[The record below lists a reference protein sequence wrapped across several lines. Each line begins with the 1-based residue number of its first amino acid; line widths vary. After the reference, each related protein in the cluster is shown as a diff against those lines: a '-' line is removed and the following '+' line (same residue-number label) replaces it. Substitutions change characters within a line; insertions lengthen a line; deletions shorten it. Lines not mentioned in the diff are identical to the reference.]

1 MGIRKKR
8 KEVTAMKRSTILL
21 TACVFMMGTVAAP
34 SVSYAAGV
42 TDLLNHNHNNEAV
55 SDEQIYTDGDNE
67 SDAYYIDNDLTQE
80 DVAEVLALK
89 VDTTWF
95 NYENPAKAYKITTE
109 AQLYGLAS
117 LVNENQTESWKP
129 SRLENFEGVTF
140 ILMNDIELTDSWNPI
155 GTGSASYFAGTF
167 DGNNHT
173 ISNVN
178 IESNGQFAGFF
189 GYLKGQVKNLNI
201 KGKIISGTDNTGG
214 VAGKL
219 EDTGKIINCI
229 SDVDIK
235 AQDKTGGIV
244 GYNNGGMIERCINK
258 GSISGTFKVGGVVGE
273 NWAGHVQQCGNT
285 GEISSSQRGV
295 ATYGTGGVAGRSVS
309 ADSVISESYNTGKIT
324 SNTEATGGVVG
335 YTNAAGASVTSCYNN
350 GEIIIKGNQKEVIK
364 SWVGGV
370 VGIVGCKGITINN
383 CYSANGVTGA
393 DVTGGI
399 IGRYIDDPNDFTENL
414 VKKNYYVTDFYDRGI
429 GETETDKKINN
440 AAMGVSAGGLNK
452 MATTLGST
460 YINDSAG
467 RYGNHGAPVLEWQ
480 SPLSEEER
488 TYLSILPKDVQHE
501 FDKYLIESADD
512 VEVGLSL
519 KSFLDPNSYITNA
532 VSQYHSDK
540 IKKEEQNE
548 E

>member
-21 TACVFMMGTVAAP
+21 TACVFMMGTITAP

-42 TDLLNHNHNNEAV
+42 TDLLNHEHNNEAP
-55 SDEQIYTDGDNE
+55 SDEQSITEEEDQTFSEYTEDDM
-67 SDAYYIDNDLTQE
+67 SQE
-80 DVAEVLALK
+80 NTAADPALK
-89 VDTTWF
+89 TDTTWF
-95 NYENPAKAYKITTE
+95 NYEKPAKTYKITTE

-140 ILMNDIELTDSWNPI
+140 ILMNDIKLTDSWNPI

-173 ISNVN
+173 ISNMN
-178 IESNGQFAGFF
+178 IESNGEYVGFF
-189 GYLKGQVKNLNI
+189 GYLKGQVKNLNVQ
-201 KGKIISGTDNTGG
+201 GNIISGTDCTGG
-214 VAGKL
+214 IAGKL

-229 SDVDIK
+229 SSVDIK
-235 AQDKTGGIV
+235 AQDKTGGIA
-244 GYNNGGMIERCINK
+244 GYNNGGTIERCLNK
-258 GSISGTFKVGGVVGE
+258 GTISGTFKVGGVVGE
-273 NWAGHVQQCGNT
+273 NWAGHIEQCGNT
-285 GEISSSQRGV
+285 GDITSSQRGV

-309 ADSVISESYNTGKIT
+309 ADSVLTESYNTGKII

-335 YTNAAGASVTSCYNN
+335 YTNASGASITSCYNN

-370 VGIVGCKGITINN
+370 VGIVGCKGITIHS
-383 CYSANGVTGA
+383 CYSAKGVTGA

-399 IGRYIDDPNDFTENL
+399 IGRYIDDPNDLTENM
-414 VKKNYYVTDFYDRGI
+414 VTKNYYVSDFYDTGI
-429 GETETDKKINN
+429 GQTEENKKISN

-452 MATTLGST
+452 MAATLGAA
-460 YINDSAG
+460 YISDTSG
-467 RYGNHGAPVLEWQ
+467 RYGNHGLPVLEWQ
-480 SPLSEEER
+480 TPVSEDER
-488 TYLSILPKDVQHE
+488 TYLSVLSKDVQIS
-501 FDKYLIESADD
+501 FDKYLIETAGDT
-512 VEVGLSL
+512 ETGWAML
-519 KSFLDPNSYITNA
+519 SFLDPNGYITNA

-540 IKKEEQNE
+540 MKKEEQNE
-548 E
+548 N